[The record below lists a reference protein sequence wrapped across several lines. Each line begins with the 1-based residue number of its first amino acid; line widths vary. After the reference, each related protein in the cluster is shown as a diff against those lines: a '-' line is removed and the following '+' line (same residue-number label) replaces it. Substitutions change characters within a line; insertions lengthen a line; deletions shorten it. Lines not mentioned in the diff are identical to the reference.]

1 MLLLSLVE
9 VTIDH
14 LQDGVLG
21 IDLSIVILLI
31 DLHFLLELLSLG
43 DSHDL
48 SPVSKNL
55 HPIEVRHLLLLVHGV
70 LEVVSPHLHL
80 LLLLVEVLDTLV
92 LVADLDKRTLLVRRR
107 GSLTLHEFTQLHH
120 YNC

>member
-1 MLLLSLVE
+1 
-9 VTIDH
+9 
-14 LQDGVLG
+14 
-21 IDLSIVILLI
+21 
-31 DLHFLLELLSLG
+31 
-43 DSHDL
+43 
-48 SPVSKNL
+48 VSENL
-55 HPIEVRHLLLLVHGV
+55 HPVEVRHLLLLVHGV

-80 LLLLVEVLDTLV
+80 LLLLVEVLDALV